1 LTRFNFG
8 WGWLILLLS
17 ICNTYYVTSM
27 TRVRRCARDDI
38 QRELIKTRLA
48 SEHESADWM
57 NNFLDRFWL
66 IYEPVLSATVVAS
79 VDQIL
84 STTTPAFLDSLRL
97 TTFTLG
103 TKAPHIDKVRTFP
116 RTADDVVMMDWGIS
130 FTPNDTSDM
139 TPRQA
144 AQKVNPKIVLS
155 VRMGKGLAT
164 ASIPVLLED
173 ITFSGMMRIRMK
185 LMANFPHVQIVDIS
199 FLEKPVIDYVLKPV
213 GGESLGF
220 DIAHVSNSMTKYHQ
234 LKLTLSSDSWST
246 EFYSGYGSRH
256 PQSYDVR
263 PECFHCQS

>member
-1 LTRFNFG
+1 
-8 WGWLILLLS
+8 
-17 ICNTYYVTSM
+17 M

-103 TKAPHIDKVRTFP
+103 TKAPRIDKVRTFP
-116 RTADDVVMMDWGIS
+116 KTADDIVMMDWGIS
-130 FTPNDTSDM
+130 FTPNDISDI
-139 TPRQA
+139 TPHQA

-155 VRMGKGLAT
+155 VRLGKGLAT
-164 ASIPVLLED
+164 ASMPILLED
-173 ITFSGMMRIRMK
+173 IAFSGMMRIRLK
-185 LMANFPHVQIVDIS
+185 LMANFPHVQIADIS

-220 DIAHVSNSMTKYHQ
+220 DIAHVSNSMTKYHRPEFTQ
-234 LKLTLSSDSWST
+234 LSDSRST
-246 EFYSGYGSRH
+246 DFHSGYGSRH
-256 PQSYDVR
+256 ARSHDVR
-263 PECFHCQS
+263 AECVHC

>member
-1 LTRFNFG
+1 
-8 WGWLILLLS
+8 
-17 ICNTYYVTSM
+17 M
-27 TRVRRCARDDI
+27 ARVRRCARDDI
-38 QRELIKTRLA
+38 QRELVKTRLA

-66 IYEPVLSATVVAS
+66 IYEPVLSATIVAS

-103 TKAPHIDKVRTFP
+103 TKAPRIDKVRTFP
-116 RTADDVVMMDWGIS
+116 KTPDDVVMMDWGIS
-130 FTPNDTSDM
+130 FTPNDVSDI

-144 AQKVNPKIVLS
+144 TQKVNPKIVLS

-164 ASIPVLLED
+164 AAIPVLLED
-173 ITFSGMMRIRMK
+173 IAFSGLMRIRLK
-185 LMANFPHVQIVDIS
+185 LMSNFPHVQIVDIS

-220 DIAHVSNSMTKYHQ
+220 DIAHVSS
-234 LKLTLSSDSWST
+234 
-246 EFYSGYGSRH
+246 F
-256 PQSYDVR
+256 
-263 PECFHCQS
+263 